1 MHGKGRIEWPD
12 GKFYEGDYKDD
23 KKHGRGTFQWA
34 DGKKYDGEW
43 QDGKQ
48 HGLGTYFL
56 GEVV

>member
-43 QDGKQ
+43 
-48 HGLGTYFL
+48 
-56 GEVV
+56 